1 MSRAGARGGSGQ
13 PLPLAPT
20 GPGMPRLMG
29 RGRVLALALAVL
41 LGVPVVA
48 NPYLVYVVT
57 IALVYVILAVGLN
70 LLLGYAGQFAFANA
84 ALFGIG
90 AYATGLL
97 ELRLGMPF
105 WLALPAGAAFTA
117 TVGLLV
123 ALPALRLSGLY
134 LALATMAFAQF
145 TQWTLLNW
153 EVVTFGAGGFKLPP
167 GPFGIGGVQSAPA
180 IYYLTLAVTAGLVAT
195 ADGVVRSR
203 VGRAFVAIRDSEV
216 AAETLGINLA
226 RYKRLAFA
234 LSAFYAGVAGGL
246 YARALGFVAPEGF
259 DLFQMVVHFS
269 MVVVGG
275 LGSVWGAVLGAGLL
289 VGLQEALRAFKGAQE
304 IAFGLLLMA
313 TIVFLPR
320 GLISVLRGRVA
331 GWDEPLRRPDRA
343 GADTAPA
350 PAAEAGPPPTF
361 GRVDTGAGLVVR
373 DLQIAFGGVRA
384 LDGVSFEVERGEIRG
399 VIGPNGAGKTTLLNV
414 ISGFHRPAQG
424 AVLLDGAPVTGLRA
438 SAVAARGLARTFQT
452 TQLFR
457 GMTVLENVMTGLHL
471 ELSAGVLSA
480 GLGRFPVRAEEAR
493 AAARARRALAFVGI
507 EGFADRRADALSF
520 GQQRLVEVARALV
533 REPRVL
539 LLDEPA
545 VGLSLARVAEFDAL
559 LRRIRDER
567 GVTIVLI
574 EHVIRLVME
583 VSDRVTVL
591 DYGRKLA
598 EGMPETIRRDPAVIE
613 AYLGRELDAPRP
625 AS

>member
-1 MSRAGARGGSGQ
+1 M
-13 PLPLAPT
+13 
-20 GPGMPRLMG
+20 
-29 RGRVLALALAVL
+29 LALALAVL
-41 LGVPVVA
+41 LAVPVLA
-48 NPYLVYVVT
+48 NPYVVYVVT

-70 LLLGYAGQFAFANA
+70 LLLGCAGQFAFANA

-97 ELRLGMPF
+97 ELRLGLPF

-117 TVGLLV
+117 LIGLLV

-153 EVVTFGAGGFKLPP
+153 EAVTFGAGGVKLPP
-167 GPFGIGGVQSAPA
+167 APFAGGPVPSATA
-180 IYYLTLAVTAGLVAT
+180 MYYVTLAVTAGLVAM

-216 AAETLGINLA
+216 AAEALGIDLA
-226 RYKRLAFA
+226 RYKTLAFA

-259 DLFQMVVHFS
+259 DLFQMVVQFS

-275 LGSVWGAVLGAGLL
+275 LGSVWGAVLGAGVL

-304 IAFGLLLMA
+304 IAFGLLLMT
-313 TIVFLPR
+313 TIVFLPE
-320 GLISVLRGRVA
+320 GLVSVLRGRVA
-331 GWDEPLRRPDRA
+331 GWDEPLRRPDRPGADAAPAHVA
-343 GADTAPA
+343 GAGRPA
-350 PAAEAGPPPTF
+350 QRGGHAAA
-361 GRVDTGAGLVVR
+361 GAGLVVR

-414 ISGFHRPAQG
+414 ISGFHRPARG
-424 AVLLDGAPVTGLRA
+424 AVLLEGVSLTGLRA

-471 ELSAGVLSA
+471 ELAAGVLSA
-480 GLGRFPVRAEEAR
+480 SLGRPAVAEEEAR
-493 AAARARRALAFVGI
+493 AAARARRALAFVGM
-507 EGFADRRADALSF
+507 EGFADRRATALSF

-533 REPRVL
+533 REPRAI

-567 GVTIVLI
+567 GVTIVMI
-574 EHVIRLVME
+574 EHVIRLVMD

-598 EGMPETIRRDPAVIE
+598 EGTPEEIRRDPAVIA
-613 AYLGRELDAPRP
+613 AYLGRELDALRP
-625 AS
+625 AP